1 MHCDDNLRK
10 RQSQGLPY
18 FIQLISGRFYN
29 VIRATRKETE
39 LWVIFIKEREHTQ
52 TLTRGFDIV
61 PRRQKTKCF
70 RRAAA
75 FLNIVTESDRAEN
88 QKSEFRFQL

>member
-1 MHCDDNLRK
+1 MHCDNLRK

-18 FIQLISGRFYN
+18 FIQLISGTFYN

-52 TLTRGFDIV
+52 TLTRGFDID
-61 PRRQKTKCF
+61 KCF

-75 FLNIVTESDRAEN
+75 FLNIVTESDRVEN